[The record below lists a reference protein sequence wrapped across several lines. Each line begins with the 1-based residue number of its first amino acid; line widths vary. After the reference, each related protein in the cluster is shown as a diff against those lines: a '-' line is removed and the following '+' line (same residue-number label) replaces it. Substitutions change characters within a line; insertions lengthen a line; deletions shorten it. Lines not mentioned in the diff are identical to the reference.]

1 MAVLD
6 LQQKDTI
13 CAAAT
18 AVIPSALAIV
28 RVSGP
33 DALLIKERIFSPK
46 RKIEQQFFVAT
57 LGDIAGVDEG
67 ICITFPQGKSFT
79 GEASFELTLHG
90 SPVIVNEVLQHL
102 QTAGCRLAEPGE
114 FSMRAVL
121 NNKMDLCAA
130 EAVCDLISARSVE
143 AAQVALKNVQ
153 GELGKYLQPVRINI
167 IDILAEVE
175 ARLDF
180 PDEDLGLLASDRL
193 LRQFNEAIN
202 LLENLLN
209 SAAFGMKLIGGARVL
224 LYGLPNAGK
233 STLLNSLLKEDRAL
247 VHHLPGT
254 TRDVVEAQWV
264 VGGIPVSLVDVA
276 GIRDVNEADTVEIL
290 GIAKA
295 KLELERADAVL
306 WLVDSTDSDEET
318 QIKML
323 AHLQTINAPV
333 IKVFTKLD
341 LCSIP
346 NGNDLA
352 ISAKTGV
359 GLVALEAAIHNLF
372 AKDSGSRQEVL
383 LTKERQKVQ
392 VQKAVEALQ
401 LAKKAFEHGEAD
413 EVVAAEL
420 RVAGGALDD
429 LLGKSLNEDVLDL
442 IFSRFC
448 IGK

>member
-1 MAVLD
+1 MAILD
-6 LQQKDTI
+6 LQRKDTI

-18 AVIPSALAIV
+18 AAIPSALAIV

-33 DALLIKERIFSPK
+33 NALQIKERIFSPK
-46 RKIEQQFFVAT
+46 RKIDQQFFVAT
-57 LGDIAGVDEG
+57 LGNIAGVDEG
-67 ICITFPQGKSFT
+67 ICITFPKGKSFT

-90 SPVIVNEVLQHL
+90 SPVIVNEVLQYL
-102 QTAGCRLAEPGE
+102 QKAGCRLAEPGE

-153 GELGKYLQPVRINI
+153 GELGKYLKPVRINI

-180 PDEDLGLLASDRL
+180 PDEDLGLLAGDRL

-202 LLENLLN
+202 LLEKLLN
-209 SAAFGMKLIGGARVL
+209 SAAFGMKLIGGARVV

-233 STLLNSLLKEDRAL
+233 STLLNCLLQEERAL

-264 VGGIPVSLVDVA
+264 VSGIPISLIDVA
-276 GIRDVNEADTVEIL
+276 GIRDTDEADTVEIL

-295 KLELERADAVL
+295 KEELERADAVL
-306 WLVDSTDSDEET
+306 WLVDSSDNNENI
-318 QIKML
+318 QAKMFNN
-323 AHLQTINAPV
+323 LQNINVP
-333 IKVFTKLD
+333 ILKVLTKID
-341 LCSIP
+341 LSAEKIFF
-346 NGNDLA
+346 DLA
-352 ISAKTGV
+352 ISAKERV
-359 GLVALEAAIHNLF
+359 GIDELESAISNLF
-372 AKDSGSRQEVL
+372 KQDSSSRQEVL
-383 LTKERQKVQ
+383 LTKERQKAQ
-392 VQKAVEALQ
+392 VNKAVEALQ